1 MIYVS
6 ARYLC
11 VFKTYD
17 YRQSF
22 LHKNWQE
29 MYQHEILS
37 EPCSVFSMV
46 EMLETLDRHNEVA
59 NGYVMCKHSRIW

>member
-1 MIYVS
+1 MILIINTHVY
-6 ARYLC
+6 
-11 VFKTYD
+11 FTYD

-29 MYQHEILS
+29 MYQHETLS
-37 EPCSVFSMV
+37 EPHILFSME
-46 EMLETLDRHNEVA
+46 EMLVTLDRHNEVV